1 MRRRDFQL
9 WIRLGFV
16 SILAL
21 ALLTA
26 IAPFG
31 VAQEAS
37 AGITGKVSDPSG
49 AAVANAN
56 VTTRDVDRGT
66 AWTTKTND
74 EGVYNFSRLPIG
86 HYEVKV
92 EATGFQTTLNK
103 AFDLQMNQTAKV
115 DLALTLG
122 PVSQQVEVTSAAA
135 ALQTQTT
142 EVSTVM
148 EASAIGSLPL
158 ETRNYNQ
165 LTLLVP
171 GAVTISPASFN
182 TGQKTFNAA
191 RPNLNGNREQ
201 ANYYLLDGME
211 NTEFVDNN
219 VAYSPNVD
227 AIQEFNIIT
236 NNPSAEFGQFL
247 GGVIN
252 VGLKSGTNQYP
263 WQRIRVPAQ
272 RFLQR
277 Q

>member
-1 MRRRDFQL
+1 M
-9 WIRLGFV
+9 
-16 SILAL
+16 
-21 ALLTA
+21 
-26 IAPFG
+26 
-31 VAQEAS
+31 AQEAS

-56 VTTRDVDRGT
+56 VTARDVDRGT

-92 EATGFQTTLNK
+92 EATGFQTALNK
-103 AFDLQMNQTAKV
+103 AFDLQLNQTAKV

-142 EVSTVM
+142 EVCTVM
-148 EASAIGSLPL
+148 EASAIANLPL

-252 VGLKSGTNQYP
+252 VSLKSGTNQLSR
-263 WQRIRVPAQ
+263 QRVRVPAQ